1 MKNEKIYSML
11 FSKVYPL
18 LTAKAER
25 KNRTAQEVYEITEWL
40 TGYTAEQIK
49 ECIFLF

>member
-25 KNRTAQEVYEITEWL
+25 KTEL
-40 TGYTAEQIK
+40 HRKYMKLRNG
-49 ECIFLF
+49 